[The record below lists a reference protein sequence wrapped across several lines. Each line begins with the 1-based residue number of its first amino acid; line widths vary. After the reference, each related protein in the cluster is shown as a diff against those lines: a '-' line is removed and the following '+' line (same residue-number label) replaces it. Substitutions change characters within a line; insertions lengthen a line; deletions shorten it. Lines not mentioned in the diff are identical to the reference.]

1 MEIMYWSDI
10 ACPFCYI
17 GSNRMKKAMK
27 EVGIYDDTKL
37 EFKSF
42 QLDPGAPKE
51 TDEKF
56 IVHMSG
62 GDKSR
67 EQQAQ
72 MQMDYIGQMA
82 KQEGLAFDIEN
93 AKFTNTMDAHRLIKF
108 AETKGDRDLVERVIT
123 RFYKVFFGD
132 ADNIAD
138 HNVLVNAA
146 VEAGLNK
153 LEVEEVLNSNKYEDV
168 VRRDEIEAYQSGV
181 QAAPF
186 FVINHKYAISGAQ
199 PYEVFVNALKK
210 VQAEETAK

>member
-27 EVGIYDDTKL
+27 EVGIYDNTKL

-42 QLDPGAPKE
+42 QLDPNAPKT

-62 GDKSR
+62 GDKTR
-67 EQQAQ
+67 EKQAQ

-82 KQEGLAFDIEN
+82 KEDGLAFDIDN

-123 RFYKVFFGD
+123 RFYQVFFGD

-138 HNVLVNAA
+138 HDVLVNAA

-153 LEVEEVLNSNKYEDV
+153 LEVEEVLNSNKFEDA
-168 VRRDEIEAYQSGV
+168 VRKDELEAYQSGV

-186 FVINHKYAISGAQ
+186 FVINHKYGISGAQ

-210 VQAEETAK
+210 VQAEEAN

>member
-1 MEIMYWSDI
+1 MEIKYWSDI

-17 GSNRMKKAMK
+17 GSTRMKKAMK

-42 QLDPGAPKE
+42 QLDPNAPKE

-67 EQQAQ
+67 EEQAQ
-72 MQMDYIGQMA
+72 MQMNYISQMA
-82 KQEGLAFDIEN
+82 KQDGLDFNIDN

-108 AETKGDRDLVERVIT
+108 AETKNDRDLVERVIT

-138 HNVLVNAA
+138 HDILVNAA
-146 VEAGLNK
+146 AQAGLDRN
-153 LEVEEVLNSNKYEDV
+153 EVEEVLSSDKYEDA
-168 VRRDEIEAYQSGV
+168 VRKDEIEAYQSGV
-181 QAAPF
+181 QGAPF
-186 FVINHKYAISGAQ
+186 FVLNNKYAISGAQ
-199 PYEVFVNALKK
+199 PYEVFVKALKQ
-210 VQAEETAK
+210 VQAEEA

>member
-27 EVGIYDDTKL
+27 EVGIYDNTKL

-42 QLDPGAPKE
+42 QLDPNAPKE

-67 EQQAQ
+67 EKQAQ

-82 KQEGLAFDIEN
+82 EQEGLAFDIEN
-93 AKFTNTMDAHRLIKF
+93 AKFTNTMDAHRLIKL
-108 AETKGDRDLVERVIT
+108 AEVKGDYDLVERVIT

-138 HNVLVNAA
+138 RDVLVNAA

-153 LEVEEVLNSNKYEDV
+153 LEVEGVLNSNKYEDV
-168 VRRDEIEAYQSGV
+168 VRRDEIQAYQAGV

-186 FVINHKYAISGAQ
+186 FVINNKYAISGAQ
-199 PYEVFVNALKK
+199 PYKVFVNALKQ
-210 VQAEETAK
+210 VQAEEVAK